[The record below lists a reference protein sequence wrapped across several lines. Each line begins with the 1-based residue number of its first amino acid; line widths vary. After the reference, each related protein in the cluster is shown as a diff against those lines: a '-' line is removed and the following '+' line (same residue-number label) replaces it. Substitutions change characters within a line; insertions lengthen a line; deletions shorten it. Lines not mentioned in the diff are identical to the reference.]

1 MADKVEVIIP
11 VYRPGKEFI
20 QLIGRLKKQTRIPD
34 MIHVVNTRSDV
45 FPSDFCEKQG
55 IKVTHIEKK
64 EFDHGGTRD
73 MGIRHSEADIVI
85 FMTQDAV
92 PCDRY
97 LVENLIRPFDRQ
109 DVGAC
114 YARQLPRSDCHVI
127 ERYTRSFNYP
137 EKSRLKGKEDLPVL
151 GIKTFFCSDVCAAYR
166 RRIYLEVGG
175 FEKKTIFNEDM
186 ILAARLIKQGY
197 KVFYQAEARVIHSH
211 NYTGLQQ
218 FGRNFDMA
226 VSQADHPEVFGN
238 IASENEGIRLVK
250 STARY
255 LLKEGKGWMLPRLVW
270 QSGWKYL
277 GYQAGLHYRSLPVW
291 MIRKC
296 TMNPSYWEK

>member
-1 MADKVEVIIP
+1 M
-11 VYRPGKEFI
+11 
-20 QLIGRLKKQTRIPD
+20 
-34 MIHVVNTRSDV
+34 
-45 FPSDFCEKQG
+45 
-55 IKVTHIEKK
+55 
-64 EFDHGGTRD
+64 
-73 MGIRHSEADIVI
+73 
-85 FMTQDAV
+85 
-92 PCDRY
+92 
-97 LVENLIRPFDRQ
+97 
-109 DVGAC
+109 
-114 YARQLPRSDCHVI
+114 
-127 ERYTRSFNYP
+127 
-137 EKSRLKGKEDLPVL
+137 
-151 GIKTFFCSDVCAAYR
+151 
-166 RRIYLEVGG
+166 GG

-218 FGRNFDMA
+218 FRRNFDMA

-255 LLKEGKGWMLPRLVW
+255 LLKEGKGWMLPELVW

-277 GYQAGLHYRSLPVW
+277 GYKAGLHYRNLPVW